1 MDTFSHGGG
10 VNGPPDIAHHDPVR
24 CLGSG
29 AQGQV
34 WLMAPRDG
42 SALVAAKFVGPPGAP
57 ETGSSNGD
65 PPRHNESY
73 ITQEWRLLTH
83 FRHEHLIP
91 LHQLVRDARGGQV
104 LLMEHAAGGS
114 LAQIVRERGPLSVGE
129 AVTVL
134 TPMGQVLAFLHGRG
148 AVHGDVS
155 PGNILLSA
163 AGKPFLADFGF
174 ARMLGQEAQ
183 KVSGTPGFYSLGDME
198 RSDASDVYALA
209 SVGWFLLTGRP
220 APPTRERLPLGTF
233 VPEVPAELV
242 AALEAGLLDDAF
254 QRPSAAAFAQA
265 VFRSAKAVPVALG
278 NAVHPSV
285 LPELMTRHE
294 IHGKADRKRAKVFS
308 FGWFRRLVRP
318 SWRRVARGARPGSDM
333 GMMWES
339 RLGTVRRS
347 RTKRVWVNGMLAIAS
362 VAVLGG
368 ALLTV
373 STLRGA
379 TRVESEPIDAGAV
392 KLTADDKHSME
403 WAVGLPSE
411 IMKGLKDQDPVK
423 ALQALAWTRSY
434 ALSNADEELLAR
446 INAPESA
453 TLAADSVIV
462 ESLKEQGHSLSG
474 LDIRISEASTDS
486 LESLRSGGDSGS
498 ASDPATVAVRATITT
513 SAFAELDG
521 SGALVHRQ
529 AEEQLQQLKIIMTRV
544 AERWAITEIL
554 AGG

>member
-1 MDTFSHGGG
+1 MDTFSQGGG
-10 VNGPPDIAHHDPVR
+10 VDGPPEIAHHDPVR

-29 AQGQV
+29 GQGQV
-34 WLMAPRDG
+34 WLMAPHDG
-42 SALVAAKFVGPPGAP
+42 SAPVAAKFVGPPGAP
-57 ETGSSNGD
+57 ESGSSNGD

-91 LHQLVRDARGGQV
+91 LHHLVRDARGGQV

-129 AVTVL
+129 TVTVL

-148 AVHGDVS
+148 AVNGDVA

-174 ARMLGQEAQ
+174 ARMLGQEHEVA
-183 KVSGTPGFYSLGDME
+183 SGTPGFYCPVDTE
-198 RSDASDVYALA
+198 RTDASDVYALA

-220 APPTRERLPLGTF
+220 APPTRERLPLSTF
-233 VPEVPAELV
+233 VPDVPAELV
-242 AALEAGLLDDAF
+242 AALEAGLLDDAV

-265 VFRSAKAVPVALG
+265 VFRSAKALPVALG

-285 LPELMTRHE
+285 LPELMTRHDV
-294 IHGKADRKRAKVFS
+294 HSKAERKRARFLS
-308 FGWFRRLVRP
+308 FGWIRP
-318 SWRRVARGARPGSDM
+318 LSRPAWRRAALEPRPGSERA
-333 GMMWES
+333 MMWES
-339 RLGTVRRS
+339 KLGTVRR
-347 RTKRVWVNGMLAIAS
+347 TKNRRAWVNGMIAI
-362 VAVLGG
+362 VAAVVLGG

-373 STLRGA
+373 TTLRGA
-379 TRVESEPIDAGAV
+379 ARVESEPIDAGVV
-392 KLTADDKHSME
+392 KLAGDENYSME

-411 IMKGLKDQDPVK
+411 ITKGLTDRDPVT

-434 ALSNADEELLAR
+434 ALSNADEKLLDR
-446 INAPESA
+446 INAPGSA
-453 TLAADSVIV
+453 ALAADRAIA
-462 ESLKEQGHSLSG
+462 ENLKEQGHSLSG
-474 LDIRISEASTDS
+474 LDIRISDASSDA
-486 LESLRSGGDSGS
+486 LESLRTGGDSGS
-498 ASDPATVAVRATITT
+498 ASDPAAVAVRATITT

-529 AEEQLQQLKIIMTRV
+529 AAEQLQQLKIIMIRG
-544 AERWAITEIL
+544 AERWTITEIL
-554 AGG
+554 AAG